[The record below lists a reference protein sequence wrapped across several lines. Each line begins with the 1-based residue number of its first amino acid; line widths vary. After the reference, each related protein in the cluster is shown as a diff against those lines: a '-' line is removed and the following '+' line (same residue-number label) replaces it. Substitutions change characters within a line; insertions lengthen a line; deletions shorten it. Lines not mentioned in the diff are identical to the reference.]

1 MKIRKRTYNPRRARA
16 AQSYTVQDIAEI
28 YGLHKNAVLRW
39 IKEGLPVIDR
49 QKPYLIH
56 GGELAEYLRNK
67 QSGRKHPC
75 KPDEFF
81 CFKCRAPRKAWEN
94 VADIQIRNKN
104 KLSLS
109 GLCAVCNT
117 PMHRVGSAKKLAEY
131 QKIFSIQTIREPHIS
146 DCIPPIVNRDM
157 REDKKT

>member
-16 AQSYTVQDIAEI
+16 GQSYTVQDVAEI

-56 GGELAEYLRNK
+56 GGELAEYLRRK
-67 QSGRKHPC
+67 QSGRKQPC

-81 CFKCRAPRKAWEN
+81 CFKCRA
-94 VADIQIRNKN
+94 
-104 KLSLS
+104 LSRPL
-109 GLCAVCNT
+109 
-117 PMHRVGSAKKLAEY
+117 
-131 QKIFSIQTIREPHIS
+131 
-146 DCIPPIVNRDM
+146 
-157 REDKKT
+157 